1 MLINY
6 QHFTS
11 PLIKPCVADFSWK
24 ICWFISWNV
33 VILCCGSLKP
43 STQKVL
49 SLAAEFKTLEKDK
62 EHLRVNLDRAEEE
75 VRLLFEQNKTLDV
88 ENKRLLRQLQKERNC
103 NGSGGKKSSSASAKV
118 RGENGQR
125 ETWLQKTSHALPVC
139 VYTYTFTAS
148 VIPEEQIKLFA
159 RLDRLYDFNFN
170 SHAFLADKQA
180 KIQSQVEQS
189 DWEEDWFWS
198 GFSSKTASIALK
210 TQLAGL

>member
-1 MLINY
+1 M
-6 QHFTS
+6 
-11 PLIKPCVADFSWK
+11 
-24 ICWFISWNV
+24 CWSITNTLHLHLSNRVSQILVGRFVDLFLEMSF
-33 VILCCGSLKP
+33 ILCRGSLKP

-148 VIPEEQIKLFA
+148 VIPEEQIKSFA
-159 RLDRLYDFNFN
+159 RLDR
-170 SHAFLADKQA
+170 
-180 KIQSQVEQS
+180 
-189 DWEEDWFWS
+189 
-198 GFSSKTASIALK
+198 
-210 TQLAGL
+210 